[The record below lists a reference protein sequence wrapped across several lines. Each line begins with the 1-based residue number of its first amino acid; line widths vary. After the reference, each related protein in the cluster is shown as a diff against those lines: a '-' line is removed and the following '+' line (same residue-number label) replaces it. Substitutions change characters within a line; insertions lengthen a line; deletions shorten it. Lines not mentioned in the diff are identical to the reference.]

1 MFLCF
6 IIEAREVAGKKN
18 GSASTK
24 LPGQLPATKRPSC
37 TRV

>member
-1 MFLCF
+1 VFLYF
-6 IIEAREVAGKKN
+6 VIEAREVAGKKN

-24 LPGQLPATKRPSC
+24 LPGQLSATKRPSC